1 MNFRLVAALI
11 CVGSALAQ
19 PGLLPT
25 REAFAHYERVIQLME
40 STTAAVPG
48 LARAAAPVLENTRQA
63 LLTLRSAANTQDG
76 GLQYSLITNVR
87 AYLALADAT
96 PKPYPFPQE
105 GVRQFNELRAA
116 YERAE
121 AHFQALLLLKENLL
135 RNPDR
140 DNLKRYAELNSRV
153 NPPQAGKTRVV
164 FLGDSITDGWR
175 LNEYFPDQ
183 DYINRGI
190 SGQITGQ
197 MLGRMQPDVISLKP
211 SVMVLLAGTNDIAR
225 GVPLEAIQNNITMIA
240 ALAEAARI
248 RPVLASV
255 LPVHDYNK
263 DQNPAW
269 EVTKRRPM
277 ETIRALNQWLLAFCQ
292 QRKYRYLDY
301 FSPMVDSSGFL
312 QKDLAD
318 DGLHPNAAGYRIM
331 APLVA
336 AAIGGATPTAP
347 APAPARE
354 RRRFPF

>member
-1 MNFRLVAALI
+1 LNSRLFAALLY
-11 CVGSALAQ
+11 VGAAFAQ
-19 PGLLPT
+19 PGLLPN

-48 LARAAAPVLENTRQA
+48 LARAAAPVLENTKQA
-63 LLTLRSAANTQDG
+63 LQTLRGAANPQDG
-76 GLQYSLITNVR
+76 GLQYTLITNVR

-105 GVRQFNELRAA
+105 GTRQFNELRAA

-121 AHFQALLLLKENLL
+121 AHFQAVLLLKENLL

-140 DNLKRYAELNSRV
+140 DNLKRYAEPNSRI
-153 NPPQAGKTRVV
+153 NPAQPGKTRVV
-164 FLGDSITDGWR
+164 FFGDSITDGWR
-175 LNEYFPDQ
+175 LNEYFPDK

-190 SGQITGQ
+190 SGQTTGQ
-197 MLGRMQPDVISLKP
+197 MLGRMQQDVVNLKP
-211 SVMVLLAGTNDIAR
+211 AVMVLLAGTNDIAR
-225 GVPLEAIQNNITMIA
+225 GISLDAIQYNITMIA
-240 ALAEAARI
+240 TLADAAKI
-248 RPVLASV
+248 KPVFASV
-255 LPVHDYNK
+255 LPVHDYNMA
-263 DQNPAW
+263 QNPAW

-292 QRKYRYLDY
+292 RRNYRYLDY
-301 FSPMVDSSGFL
+301 FSSLVDSSGYL

-331 APLVA
+331 APLVE
-336 AAIGGATPTAP
+336 AAIGGSAAKPP
-347 APAPARE
+347 APAPPKE